1 MSLLH
6 NPIYTT
12 KYTESDDTEGLHRLK
27 WSQFGCKC
35 PLCKVDGGKFLMENQ
50 PVNILDQIARED
62 RMRFDVEL
70 AYVCKNKADKLNLSS
85 NDPHRLGLAVKVR
98 MMCPKKRLKL
108 MRGLIVRGVTRIRI
122 ARDFFYFDVDELRG
136 KSLYIV

>member
-6 NPIYTT
+6 KPIYTT

-35 PLCKVDGGKFLMENQ
+35 FRCKVDGGKFLMENI

-62 RMRFDVEL
+62 RMRFDIEL
-70 AYVCKNKADKLNLSS
+70 AYVCKQEADRLNLSS
-85 NDPHRLGLAVKVR
+85 NDTHRLGLAVRVR

-108 MRGLIVRGVTRIRI
+108 VRGLIVRGVTRMRL
-122 ARDFFYFDVDELRG
+122 AREFIYFDVDELREP
-136 KSLYIV
+136 SVYIV